1 MSFKLRS
8 YQKKASKQ
16 GLEILKKHKILIL
29 NAEVRVGKSH
39 MALDMAKNYNNVL
52 FITKKKAIQSVNNDY
67 ETANHKFDLTV
78 INYESLHKIDGVF
91 DLVIC
96 DESNEKIS
104 AYPKPTLNAKRVKE
118 FVSNDLML
126 LTGTLLPESN
136 SQIFHQLW
144 VSKHSPFAH
153 YKNFYDFH
161 KALGVPEVVYTT
173 YGQSKSYKNTP
184 YKNIEPFINPIKISI
199 TQSEAGFKAEI
210 KDVIHKVSMKPITKQ
225 LINTLK
231 KDNIIEGKDEVVI
244 ADSGVKLMSKL
255 HQLSSGTI
263 KFDSGNSM
271 VIDKTKIYY
280 IKDKFKGKKIAIY
293 YKFKEELNL
302 IKENYDLAETIEEFN
317 TTDKNIAFQFISGRS
332 GIKLDKADCIVAIN
346 VDFSST
352 TFQQFRARMIT
363 SESKVSEI
371 HWIFSDVGFE
381 DKVLKTVQGKENF
394 TTQTFRKL

>member
-1 MSFKLRS
+1 MSFELRS
-8 YQKKASKQ
+8 YQKKASEQ
-16 GLEILKKHKILIL
+16 GLEILHKHKILIL
-29 NAEVRVGKSH
+29 NFEVRTGKSH
-39 MALDMAKNYNNVL
+39 IALDIGSNYKKVL
-52 FITKKKAIQSVNNDY
+52 FITKKQAIGSVQEDY
-67 ETANHKFDLTV
+67 KTANHNFDILVT
-78 INYESLHKIDGVF
+78 NYENLHKIEGVF
-91 DLVIC
+91 DLVIA

-153 YKNFYDFH
+153 YKNFYAFH
-161 KALGVPEVVYTT
+161 KSLGVPEVVYTT
-173 YGQSKSYKNTP
+173 YGQSKSYKNIP
-184 YKNIEPFINPIKISI
+184 YENIEPFINPIKLSY
-199 TQSEAGFKAEI
+199 TQKDAGFKSEI
-210 KDVIHKVSMKPITKQ
+210 KDIIHKVSMKQTT
-225 LINTLK
+225 INIMNELRK
-231 KDNIIEGKDEVVI
+231 NNIVEGKNEVII

-263 KFDSGNSM
+263 KFDSGNSI
-271 VIDKTKIYY
+271 VVDKTKIYY
-280 IKDKFKGKKIAIY
+280 IKDKFVDKKIAIY